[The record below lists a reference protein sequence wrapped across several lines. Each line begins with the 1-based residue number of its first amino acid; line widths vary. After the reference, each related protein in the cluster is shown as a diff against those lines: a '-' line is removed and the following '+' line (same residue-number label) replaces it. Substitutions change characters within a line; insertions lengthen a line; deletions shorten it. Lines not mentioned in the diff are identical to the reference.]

1 MHVGWGVTRSHATT
15 SRTGIQEAGG
25 LETQKGRSMKQS
37 KWNTLDSENWE
48 PRPCRRCGKLLTAP
62 RSLRKGIGATCRRR
76 ELMAERMREE
86 AI

>member
-1 MHVGWGVTRSHATT
+1 
-15 SRTGIQEAGG
+15 
-25 LETQKGRSMKQS
+25 MKQS